1 MIFSTQSFHFTLQA
15 LKYLGNKV
23 RRQRMWGGPKKT
35 KMEEAREL
43 LATTILAH
51 VPVSDLVL
59 NNQMLFLLCRDD
71 YGMIE
76 EIECRK
82 NCCSIYYY

>member
-1 MIFSTQSFHFTLQA
+1 MIFSTQSFHFALQA

-51 VPVSDLVL
+51 VPVSA
-59 NNQMLFLLCRDD
+59 LFLKYRLPS
-71 YGMIE
+71 YFAGMTIE
-76 EIECRK
+76 
-82 NCCSIYYY
+82 

>member
-1 MIFSTQSFHFTLQA
+1 MVLITSVMHRSNFNMVFTSQA

-51 VPVSDLVL
+51 VPVC
-59 NNQMLFLLCRDD
+59 Q
-71 YGMIE
+71 
-76 EIECRK
+76 
-82 NCCSIYYY
+82 